1 MINPAHLTLLQT
13 AAEVH
18 AHRIVRDLR
27 LPACDRE
34 DIRQDLLVEM
44 LPRFAKYDSNIAK
57 ASTFVSLLA
66 RHASSTLCRRLAA
79 RRKLELSGTLPLD
92 EFTQTPSSHCDE
104 EFSRLDL
111 SLSVGGVLR
120 KLPEQLRA
128 LANSLKAMTT
138 AEAKEVSRLQHATFY
153 RRLHDIRLAFVMAD
167 ITPTR

>member
-1 MINPAHLTLLQT
+1 MIDPAHIALLQT

-44 LPRFAKYDSNIAK
+44 LPRLAKYDSNIAK

-66 RHASSTLCRRLAA
+66 RHASSTLRRRLAS
-79 RRKLELSGTLPLD
+79 RRKLEPGGSLPLD
-92 EFTQTPSSHCDE
+92 EFNHALSDHCDGG
-104 EFSRLDL
+104 FSALDL
-111 SLSVGGVLR
+111 SLSVRGVLR
-120 KLPEQLRA
+120 NLPGQLRA
-128 LANSLKAMTT
+128 LASSLKAMTT
-138 AEAKEVSRLQHATFY
+138 AEVKEVSRLRHATFY
-153 RRLHDIRLAFVMAD
+153 RRLRDIRLAFLMAD